1 MKKKTK
7 KKMGETPEKLVA
19 LEKPAFTAVK

>member
-1 MKKKTK
+1 MK